1 MTWLFQMAWLFH
13 QCFAKIHIKN
23 TLSRTVYCCSKI
35 SELVPGSSC
44 YSWDRTAR
52 MKGEKE
58 WKKDT
63 EIEKKIGELAGN
75 TVNVSVGLVASASK
89 TNSNPVA

>member
-1 MTWLFQMAWLFH
+1 
-13 QCFAKIHIKN
+13 
-23 TLSRTVYCCSKI
+23 
-35 SELVPGSSC
+35 
-44 YSWDRTAR
+44 

>member
-1 MTWLFQMAWLFH
+1 
-13 QCFAKIHIKN
+13 
-23 TLSRTVYCCSKI
+23 
-35 SELVPGSSC
+35 
-44 YSWDRTAR
+44 

-63 EIEKKIGELAGN
+63 EKKIGELAGN